1 MMPKDCFKTPFVR
14 AVLFRLLIPLQLLL
28 VCVPAQA
35 DYWEGLAVSPIY
47 SNSASGFSSNEEGAQ
62 AICDDVW
69 EVLLCTSEAMAGGW
83 NASRIGINPLSI
95 TGFAGVITGAA
106 RRMIEPTARCR
117 TTIV

>member
-1 MMPKDCFKTPFVR
+1 MPKDCFKTPFVR

-69 EVLLCTSEAMAGGW
+69 EGSIMHQRGYGW
-83 NASRIGINPLSI
+83 WLER
-95 TGFAGVITGAA
+95 
-106 RRMIEPTARCR
+106 EPYQWGQT
-117 TTIV
+117 